1 VSSPERVVALLRERG
16 ELWEVAPGLIGLR
29 GAPLALFHDLENSI
43 GQLARSVGAEEW
55 RLPCG
60 LPLETLARAEY
71 FASFPQWL
79 TVASHLT
86 DDDATLERIASDPS
100 PAESAR
106 SALAPAGTALPPAL
120 CYHTYSAL
128 AGRMIVAG
136 APAVMTAQ
144 GTCWRH
150 EGARLL
156 PLERGWAFT
165 MREIVCV
172 GDARDVESFRQR
184 GMRRVAALAEALS
197 LHVELAVASDPF
209 FAPTARGKAL
219 LQRVKAL
226 KHELL
231 LPIGSGR
238 AIAASSFNNHETFF
252 GEAFDIRLADGSP
265 ASSACV
271 AFGLERWLLAVLARH
286 GSDPQAWPELAWDAL
301 FTVEA

>member
-1 VSSPERVVALLRERG
+1 MSSPDEVVAVLRERG
-16 ELWEVAPGLIGLR
+16 ELWQVAPGLIGLR
-29 GAPLALFHDLENSI
+29 GAPLTIFHVLEESI
-43 GQLARSVGAEEW
+43 GQLARCEGAEEW

-60 LPLETLARAEY
+60 IPLETLARAEY

-86 DDDATLERIASDPS
+86 DDDATLERIASGAS
-100 PAESAR
+100 PAEAAR
-106 SALAPAGTALPPAL
+106 SALAPAGAALPPAL

-128 AGRMIVAG
+128 AGRTLAADTPVL
-136 APAVMTAQ
+136 MTAQ

-150 EGARLL
+150 EGGRLL

-172 GDARDVESFRQR
+172 GDAGDVEIFRER
-184 GMRRVAALAEALS
+184 GMRRAAALADALG
-197 LHVELAVASDPF
+197 LDAELALATDPF

-231 LPIGSGR
+231 LPIGGGR

-252 GEAFDIRLADGSP
+252 GEAFDIRLPDGSP

-286 GSDPQAWPELAWDAL
+286 GTDPRAWQESARDAL
-301 FTVEA
+301 STVEA